1 MAIRIGDVW
10 SLSNPESETI
20 TPDDRQQTIE
30 ILGGV
35 SVQDFGHIEAGER
48 CRLIRDDFWPLMTW
62 FEHIRC
68 PSAPAPVVCTA
79 PRPPKRPA
87 AIPIPIPVFAH

>member
-1 MAIRIGDVW
+1 MAEKIVTARHRQVCDVCH
-10 SLSNPESETI
+10 
-20 TPDDRQQTIE
+20 
-30 ILGGV
+30 
-35 SVQDFGHIEAGER
+35 GHIEAGER

-68 PSAPAPVVCTA
+68 PSAPAPVVCIA

-87 AIPIPIPVFAH
+87 TISIPIPVFAH